1 MGTAIRYPVAQPVLA
16 GRETEYVLEA
26 MSSGWISS
34 GPYVNR
40 FERLFAEELGVR
52 QCLSTCN
59 GTAALHIACAAMG
72 LQPGM
77 EVIVPSLTYIASV
90 NAIAYCGATP
100 AFADS
105 DRRTWNVTRDSIEA
119 AWTPRTAGVI
129 AVHLYGMPAP
139 VDDIADLCRER
150 NVWLIEDCA
159 ESLGATLTTGTIAFA
174 DKSADVAQAILKKA
188 LWFDIISI
196 PRVPRDIH
204 RLLYRFAALTI
215 HPSFFEGGFPFVFA
229 KSVGAG
235 TPCLLARNAAV
246 AEVFPDN
253 EAAAFTFDPYLSPE
267 SLAVTIKNALANR
280 AEILRQ
286 QQAILDRMAARSWSD
301 VATEYMQVFRAAV
314 GEPGHHGSSDRIRP
328 RTLGSPYAHEPAS
341 VPHG

>member
-1 MGTAIRYPVAQPVLA
+1 M
-16 GRETEYVLEA
+16 
-26 MSSGWISS
+26 
-34 GPYVNR
+34 
-40 FERLFAEELGVR
+40 
-52 QCLSTCN
+52 
-59 GTAALHIACAAMG
+59 
-72 LQPGM
+72 
-77 EVIVPSLTYIASV
+77 
-90 NAIAYCGATP
+90 
-100 AFADS
+100 
-105 DRRTWNVTRDSIEA
+105 
-119 AWTPRTAGVI
+119 
-129 AVHLYGMPAP
+129 
-139 VDDIADLCRER
+139 
-150 NVWLIEDCA
+150 
-159 ESLGATLTTGTIAFA
+159 
-174 DKSADVAQAILKKA
+174 AQAILKKA

-229 KSVGAG
+229 ESVGAG